1 MLNPLRCCQSF
12 HFNSNNITISNN
24 ENICFF
30 SENSENNQQ
39 KGENIVAQAHLA
51 NDFEQLKKD
60 LQELQ
65 ERHEAQIRDNAQLSR
80 LTVVSLCFGC

>member
-1 MLNPLRCCQSF
+1 M
-12 HFNSNNITISNN
+12 
-24 ENICFF
+24 
-30 SENSENNQQ
+30 
-39 KGENIVAQAHLA
+39 AQAHLA